1 MKVADGFWLSKKGYE
16 VNYASQAYKVET
28 TENAIKVLATHYTV
42 MNRGMTLG
50 GPNLEITYSSTC
62 ENTIKVHIDHY
73 RGGLDNIPRFELN
86 EDPNFKPVINR
97 SEDSVELISGDTK
110 VVIRIA
116 DDWDVQFYYK
126 DRHLTGGA
134 WRSTSIIHENQFHAN
149 ARMELQEDDQDFNYP
164 QDPNRTY
171 IREQLKTDIGECIY
185 GFGEKFTP
193 FVKNGQVVEIWNSD
207 GGTCSDQSYKNI
219 PFYISSKSYGVFVN
233 SSDKVSF
240 EVNSDTVSKVTF
252 TQPGEELEYFII
264 GGENLE
270 DVLKHYTDLTGKP
283 SLPPAYTFGLWL
295 STSFTTSYDEETVTS
310 FIDGM
315 KDRKIP
321 LQVFHFD
328 CFWMKEYE
336 WCNFEWDKDMFPD
349 PEGLLKR
356 LHDRGLEI
364 CVWINSYVGQQSK
377 LFDIG
382 KEKGYFIKNLDGS
395 VYQSDMWQPGMAI
408 VDFTNP
414 EACEWFKGLLKK
426 LFDMGVNNIK
436 TDFGERIPTKVKY
449 FNGKDPIKMHNYY
462 TYLYNKCV
470 FEALEEYYGKDKACL
485 FARSATVGGQ
495 KFPVHWGGDCY
506 AEYSAMSETLRGGL
520 SLCSSGFG
528 FFSHDMGGFEATAPA
543 DVYKR
548 WCAFGLLST
557 HSRLHGSTSY
567 RVPWVYDEDGDT
579 EACDVLR
586 HYTVLKGRLMPY
598 LWAQANKTHTEGVPM
613 MRSMIIAFSD
623 DTACKYLDQ
632 QYMLGDNLCIVPVMN
647 EEGIAEFYVPDNG
660 TWTDIQSGETY
671 EGGKY
676 YTRKCDYFQT
686 PILARPNSI
695 VTYGNFDAE
704 DKMTVVYDYLQ
715 DAEAVVY
722 GLEDGKTAQAT
733 IFDSESN
740 KITDI
745 TATRNGNV
753 ITVSYAA
760 TDKSFK
766 VTAEGKT
773 VEAKAGSTSVEIT
786 L

>member
-1 MKVADGFWLSKKGYE
+1 
-16 VNYASQAYKVET
+16 
-28 TENAIKVLATHYTV
+28 
-42 MNRGMTLG
+42 MTLG

-219 PFYISSKSYGVFVN
+219 PFYVSSKSYGVFVN

>member
-1 MKVADGFWLSKKGYE
+1 M
-16 VNYASQAYKVET
+16 QQ
-28 TENAIKVLATHYTV
+28 
-42 MNRGMTLG
+42 TLG